1 MKPVV
6 NGKLYIEKSFYE
18 CETAEYVQMLNGFF
32 FCFYFWIR
40 LRGNWTYCKCLQKKG
55 VPLKDC
61 LISEKNNKLTFYDSF
76 QKTRRIGNS
85 ISKSSLF
92 MCKTYEFF
100 FCHTKINEPM
110 NWRKRKIGVNRI
122 KSNLSSFYRW
132 TQVSN
137 HWFGKCKSIDKNG
150 CKRTHKANDSA
161 NKIRTFRER
170 ERETSGN
177 GTKQKE
183 NQTAFVQDSFFFG
196 KHSTTSNSKSIAIK
210 KKTNRNWHNHTEY
223 IVKCAKIAW
232 WFWKTT

>member
-1 MKPVV
+1 MKWR
-6 NGKLYIEKSFYE
+6 
-18 CETAEYVQMLNGFF
+18 AEANRKWNLLWTENCTLKKASMSARQQNMFKCWMVFF

-40 LRGNWTYCKCLQKKG
+40 LCGNWTYCKCLQKKG

-137 HWFGKCKSIDKNG
+137 HWFGKCRSIDKNG

-161 NKIRTFRER
+161 NKIRTFRKR
-170 ERETSGN
+170 ERDFRKWNETKGN
-177 GTKQKE
+177 QA
-183 NQTAFVQDSFFFG
+183 AFVQDSFFWETFHHFEFQ
-196 KHSTTSNSKSIAIK
+196 KYCHQEEN
-210 KKTNRNWHNHTEY
+210 
-223 IVKCAKIAW
+223 
-232 WFWKTT
+232 